1 MSAVRTDVPPA
12 WEHGC
17 GCGGPLAAALA
28 IGAAI
33 DGPDHHGSAH
43 GQGHAHRR
51 DRRQASGQVTVLTG
65 ATVLPVDDSFSE
77 AEAVA
82 VSDGRIVAVGS
93 EAAVRAAAGPD
104 ARRVDRPGATIL
116 PGFIE
121 PHAHLLPSA
130 LFGPWADVGPFR
142 FPTVDGAL
150 GHLAALAAARP
161 DGGDDWVL
169 ARQFDPSLQEGPDEL
184 TTAELD
190 RISTTRPVVVL
201 NASLHFA
208 YVNQVALDRAG
219 ITATTPDLAGSPYG
233 RHPDGRPNGVL
244 LGQPAMIS
252 VLAHRPG
259 MGDVDLV
266 AAALA
271 VVRRANS
278 VGITTIC
285 DQGTGGVL
293 GGGDL
298 DVYAALAASGALTT
312 RLRHSLFDLR
322 SDDWD
327 ARGVAPGDGDALVRA
342 TGWKIVSDGSNQGRS
357 GRQRDPYLPRPGWP
371 EDHRGV
377 AYVEPDDLAAKVARR
392 AAEGWQVV
400 VHANGDA
407 AIDAALD
414 AFAAVDGGPAA
425 AAHRRHRIEHCS
437 ILHDE
442 QVERLAALGVSPSFL
457 IGHVGWWGR
466 AFRDDLLGPERADL
480 LDRAG
485 ACDRAGIRW
494 TMHSDELVTPM
505 GPLRCIGQAVTRR
518 LSAEPGTVLAPDE
531 RVTVEAAI
539 RAMTADAAWQCHSDH
554 EVGTLEAGKR
564 ADLVVLAEDP
574 RAVDPEAI
582 ADIAVLETWFDGEPV
597 FSAV

>member
-1 MSAVRTDVPPA
+1 MSPVRTDAPPA

-28 IGAAI
+28 IGASI
-33 DGPDHHGSAH
+33 DGPRQLGSVRRRGHG
-43 GQGHAHRR
+43 R
-51 DRRQASGQVTVLTG
+51 DRPRATGLVTVLTG
-65 ATVLPVDDSFSE
+65 ATVLPVDAAFSE

-82 VSDGRIVAVGS
+82 VADGRIVAVGT
-93 EAAVRAAAGPD
+93 EAAVRSAAGPD

-150 GHLAALAAARP
+150 GHLATLAAAP
-161 DGGDDWVL
+161 PASTADDWVL

-190 RISTTRPVVVL
+190 RISSTRPVVVL

-208 YVNQVALDRAG
+208 YVNQVALARAG
-219 ITATTPDLAGSPYG
+219 ITADTPDLAGSPYG

-266 AAALA
+266 AGALA

-293 GGGDL
+293 GGNDL
-298 DVYAALAASGALTT
+298 DVYAALAATGALTA
-312 RLRHSLFDLR
+312 RLRYSLFDLR
-322 SDDWD
+322 ADDWD
-327 ARGVAPGDGDALVRA
+327 GRGVAPGDGDALVRA

-357 GRQRDPYLPRPGWP
+357 GRQREPYLPRPGWP
-371 EDHRGV
+371 DDHRGV
-377 AYVEPDDLAAKVARR
+377 AYVEPDELAAKVARR
-392 AAEGWQVV
+392 AGEGWQVV

-407 AIDAALD
+407 AIDSALD
-414 AFAAVDGGPAA
+414 AFAALGDGASG

-437 ILHDE
+437 ILHDD

-466 AFRDDLLGPERADL
+466 AFRDDLLGPERTDL
-480 LDRAG
+480 LDRTG
-485 ACDRAGIRW
+485 ACERAGIRW
-494 TMHSDELVTPM
+494 TVHSDELVTPM
-505 GPLRCIGQAVTRR
+505 GPLRCIGQAVSRR
-518 LSAEPGTVLAPDE
+518 LSAEPETILAPDE

-554 EVGTLEAGKR
+554 EVGTLEVGKR

-574 RAVDPEAI
+574 RRVDPDAL
-582 ADIAVLETWFDGEPV
+582 ADLEVLETWFDGEPA
-597 FSAV
+597 FTAP

>member
-1 MSAVRTDVPPA
+1 MSAVRTDTPPT

-28 IGAAI
+28 IGATI
-33 DGPDHHGSAH
+33 DGLRNDGPAH
-43 GQGHAHRR
+43 GYGRVGPRR
-51 DRRQASGQVTVLTG
+51 TGQVTVLTG
-65 ATVLPVDDSFSE
+65 ATVLPVDAAFSE
-77 AEAVA
+77 AEAIAVA
-82 VSDGRIVAVGS
+82 DGRIVAVGS
-93 EAAVRAAAGPD
+93 EAEVRAAAGPD
-104 ARRVDRPGATIL
+104 ARRIDRPGTTIL

-150 GHLAALAAARP
+150 GQLSELVDTPPGA
-161 DGGDDWVL
+161 DGDDWVL
-169 ARQFDPSLQEGPDEL
+169 ARQFDPSLQQGPDQL
-184 TTAELD
+184 TTDELD
-190 RISTTRPVVVL
+190 RVSTTRPVVVL

-219 ITATTPDLAGSPYG
+219 ISADTPDLAGSPYG
-233 RHPDGRPNGVL
+233 RRPDGRPDGVL
-244 LGQPAMIS
+244 MGQPAMIS

-259 MGDVDLV
+259 LGDVDLV
-266 AAALA
+266 AAALD

-278 VGITTIC
+278 VGVTTIC

-298 DVYAALAASGALTT
+298 DVYATLAASGSLTA
-312 RLRHSLFDLR
+312 RLRYSLFDLR
-322 SDDWD
+322 ADDWD
-327 ARGVAPGDGDALVRA
+327 ARGVSPGDGDALVRA
-342 TGWKIVSDGSNQGRS
+342 TGWKIVSDGSNQGRT

-371 EDHRGV
+371 DDHRGI
-377 AYVEPDDLAAKVARR
+377 AYVEADDLAAKVARR
-392 AAEGWQVV
+392 AGEGWQVV

-414 AFAAVDGGPAA
+414 AFAAIDGGTNGAQE
-425 AAHRRHRIEHCS
+425 RRHRIEHCS

-442 QVERLAALGVSPSFL
+442 QVDRIAALGVSPSFL
-457 IGHVGWWGR
+457 IGHVGWWGQ
-466 AFRDDLLGPERADL
+466 AFRDDILGPARTDL

-485 ACDRAGIRW
+485 SCAAAGIRW

-518 LSAEPGTVLAPDE
+518 LSAEPATILAPDE

-539 RAMTADAAWQCHSDH
+539 RSMTADAAWQCHSEH
-554 EVGTLEAGKR
+554 EIGTLEVGKR

-574 RAVDPEAI
+574 RRVDPDTL
-582 ADIAVLETWFDGEPV
+582 ADIEVLETWLDGAPV
-597 FSAV
+597 FTA

>member
-1 MSAVRTDVPPA
+1 VDAAFSA
-12 WEHGC
+12 
-17 GCGGPLAAALA
+17 
-28 IGAAI
+28 
-33 DGPDHHGSAH
+33 
-43 GQGHAHRR
+43 
-51 DRRQASGQVTVLTG
+51 
-65 ATVLPVDDSFSE
+65 
-77 AEAVA
+77 AEAIAVA
-82 VSDGRIVAVGS
+82 DGKVVAVGS
-93 EAAVRAAAGPD
+93 DAEVRAAAGPG
-104 ARRVDRPGATIL
+104 ARIVERSGATIL

-142 FPTVDGAL
+142 FPTVDSAL
-150 GHLAALAAARP
+150 RHLRTLADTSPAGDA
-161 DGGDDWVL
+161 DDWVL
-169 ARQFDPSLQEGPDEL
+169 ARQFDPSLQQGADQL
-184 TTAELD
+184 TTDELD
-190 RISTTRPVVVL
+190 RVSTTRPVVVL

-219 ITATTPDLAGSPYG
+219 ITASTPDLAGSPYG
-233 RHPDGRPNGVL
+233 RHHDGRPNGVL

-266 AAALA
+266 AGALA

-278 VGITTIC
+278 VGVTTIC

-293 GGGDL
+293 GGNDL
-298 DVYAALAASGALTT
+298 DVYAALAASGSLTT
-312 RLRHSLFDLR
+312 RLRYSLFDLR
-322 SDDWD
+322 ADDWD
-327 ARGVAPGDGDALVRA
+327 ARGVAPGDGDELVRA
-342 TGWKIVSDGSNQGRS
+342 TGWKIVSDGSNQGRT

-371 EDHRGV
+371 DDHRGI
-377 AYVEPDDLAAKVARR
+377 AYVEPDDLAAKVTRR
-392 AAEGWQVV
+392 AGEGWQIV

-407 AIDAALD
+407 AIDAVLD
-414 AFAAVDGGPAA
+414 AFGALGDGASGAAQ
-425 AAHRRHRIEHCS
+425 RRHRIEHCS

-457 IGHVGWWGR
+457 IGHVGWWGQ
-466 AFRDDLLGPERADL
+466 AFRDDILGPERADL
-480 LDRAG
+480 LDRTG
-485 ACDRAGIRW
+485 ACARAGIRW

-518 LSAEPGTVLAPDE
+518 LSAEPATILAPDE

-554 EVGTLEAGKR
+554 EVGTLEPGKR

-574 RAVDPEAI
+574 RTVDPDAI
-582 ADIAVLETWFDGEPV
+582 ADIEVLETWFDGDPV
-597 FSAV
+597 FTA

>member
-1 MSAVRTDVPPA
+1 MSAVRIDAPPA

-28 IGAAI
+28 IGATI
-33 DGPDHHGSAH
+33 DGPRHR
-43 GQGHAHRR
+43 GHRP
-51 DRRQASGQVTVLTG
+51 DRARATGQVTVLTG
-65 ATVLPVDDSFSE
+65 ATVLPVDAAFSE

-82 VSDGRIVAVGS
+82 VADGRIVAVGT
-93 EAAVRAAAGPD
+93 EAKVRAAAGPD
-104 ARRVDRPGATIL
+104 ARRVDRPDATIL

-150 GHLAALAAARP
+150 GHLATLAVAPPASAA
-161 DGGDDWVL
+161 DDWVL
-169 ARQFDPSLQEGPDEL
+169 VRQFDPSLQEGPDEL

-190 RISTTRPVVVL
+190 PISSTRPVVVL

-219 ITATTPDLAGSPYG
+219 ISADTPDLPGSPYG

-266 AAALA
+266 AGALA

-293 GGGDL
+293 GGNDL
-298 DVYAALAASGALTT
+298 DVYAALAATGALTA
-312 RLRHSLFDLR
+312 RLRYSLFDLR
-322 SDDWD
+322 ADDWD
-327 ARGVAPGDGDALVRA
+327 GRGVAPGDGDALVRA

-357 GRQRDPYLPRPGWP
+357 GRQRDPYLSRAGWP
-371 EDHRGV
+371 DDHRGV
-377 AYVEPDDLAAKVARR
+377 AYVEPDQLAAKVARR
-392 AAEGWQVV
+392 AGEGWQVV

-407 AIDAALD
+407 AIDSALD
-414 AFAAVDGGPAA
+414 AFAALGDGASG

-437 ILHDE
+437 ILHDD

-466 AFRDDLLGPERADL
+466 AFRDDLLGPERTDL
-480 LDRAG
+480 LDRTG
-485 ACDRAGIRW
+485 ACERAGIRW
-494 TMHSDELVTPM
+494 TVHSDELVTPM
-505 GPLRCIGQAVTRR
+505 GPLRCIGQAVSRR
-518 LSAEPGTVLAPDE
+518 LSAEPETILAPDE

-554 EVGTLEAGKR
+554 EVGTLEVGKR

-574 RAVDPEAI
+574 RRVDPDAL
-582 ADIAVLETWFDGEPV
+582 ADLEVLETWFDGEPA
-597 FSAV
+597 FTAP